1 MSDEIPV
8 GFLDPV
14 SSRNSKWTA
23 VSAAVMHGR
32 IKRNGKNCLRVALST
47 EKPAQMLSLRLLLI
61 YGIAARR
68 LVTTVAPQNDFV
80 LKVRHSL

>member
-23 VSAAVMHGR
+23 VSAAVMGENNGMGR
-32 IKRNGKNCLRVALST
+32 IV
-47 EKPAQMLSLRLLLI
+47 
-61 YGIAARR
+61 
-68 LVTTVAPQNDFV
+68 
-80 LKVRHSL
+80 

>member
-23 VSAAVMHGR
+23 VSAAVMNGR
-32 IKRNGKNCLRVALST
+32 IKRNVRNCLRVA
-47 EKPAQMLSLRLLLI
+47 
-61 YGIAARR
+61 
-68 LVTTVAPQNDFV
+68 
-80 LKVRHSL
+80 